1 VDEKYGEENAQMT
14 RRPAGE
20 LTGLVVVVTG
30 STGAAGRAT
39 VHALAQ
45 AGAEVVAVGREEHR
59 LAALFD
65 QVEGVHPQVA
75 ELADGPH
82 CEALADR
89 IRRRHHRVDGLVHLV
104 GGWRGAPKFTENRD
118 EDWAVLIHTL
128 MDSLRHVTMAFH
140 DDLVAS
146 TDGRA
151 VIVSATAV
159 EHPTPGGASYAAVKA
174 ASEAWMLSMAES
186 FSRLQSRAKVD
197 PVPQHSAA
205 TILVIKALVDQGMRD
220 ASPDKGFAGFTD
232 VRDLAARIVDLF
244 TEEAA
249 DVNGARISLA

>member
-1 VDEKYGEENAQMT
+1 MT

-39 VHALAQ
+39 VYALAQ

-59 LAALFD
+59 LAALFGGL
-65 QVEGVHPQVA
+65 EGVHPQVA
-75 ELADGPH
+75 ELADGSH
-82 CEALADR
+82 CAALAER
-89 IRRRHHRVDGLVHLV
+89 IRRRHHRIDGLVHLV
-104 GGWRGAPKFTENRD
+104 GGWRGAPKFTANSD
-118 EDWAVLIHTL
+118 QDWAFLTHTL

-140 DDLVAS
+140 DDLAAS

-151 VIVSATAV
+151 VIVSATAAKA
-159 EHPTPGGASYAAVKA
+159 PTPGGASYAAVKA
-174 ASEAWMLSMAES
+174 ATEAWMLAMAAS
-186 FSRLQSRAKVD
+186 FTRAQSGAKVD

-220 ASPDKGFAGFTD
+220 ADPDKAFAGFTE
-232 VRDLAARIVDLF
+232 VHDLASRIVSLF

-249 DVNGARISLA
+249 DINGARIPVL